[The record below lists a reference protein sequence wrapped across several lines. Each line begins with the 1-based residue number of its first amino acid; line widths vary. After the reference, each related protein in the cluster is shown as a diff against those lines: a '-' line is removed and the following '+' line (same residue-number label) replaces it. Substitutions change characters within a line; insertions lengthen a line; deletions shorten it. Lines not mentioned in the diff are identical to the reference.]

1 MSTVNTNNLNEYGIM
16 KARSGDS
23 IFSRVIK
30 VRILEVRN
38 CEDLSDELCI
48 RQLRENIQP
57 CY

>member
-1 MSTVNTNNLNEYGIM
+1 M